1 MTHKVK
7 SNNMVQNLG
16 MGIFMF
22 VLFYLVPNEYCMY
35 PRYFLGIS
43 LYIGIL
49 FYFILLKNTRVFT

>member
-22 VLFYLVPNEYCMY
+22 
-35 PRYFLGIS
+35 
-43 LYIGIL
+43 IL
-49 FYFILLKNTRVFT
+49 FYFIWFQMNTACIPDIFLAFPYILGFYFILFY